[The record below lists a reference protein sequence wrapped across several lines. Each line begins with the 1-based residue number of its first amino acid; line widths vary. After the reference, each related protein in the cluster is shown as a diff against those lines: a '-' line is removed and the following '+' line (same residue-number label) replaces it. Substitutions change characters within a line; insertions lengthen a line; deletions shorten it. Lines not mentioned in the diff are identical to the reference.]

1 MCRVALDP
9 LVLSVGGYVAIGYR
23 LIVDERESRGCTD
36 VHKSVLLSAHLSSQ
50 LLAMAID
57 PQFHENREQ
66 VDEHKGHV
74 VWGPVDEPEELG
86 IHGTHVAVDFD
97 LCIADGACLEDC
109 PVDVFEWVETPGHPE
124 SEEKADPTHEAQCID
139 CMLCVD
145 VCPVDAI
152 DVDAGRT
159 A

>member
-1 MCRVALDP
+1 MKKTVSP
-9 LVLSVGGYVAIGYR
+9 SGVPS
-23 LIVDERESRGCTD
+23 TN
-36 VHKSVLLSAHLSSQ
+36 
-50 LLAMAID
+50 
-57 PQFHENREQ
+57 P
-66 VDEHKGHV
+66 
-74 VWGPVDEPEELG
+74 ELG
-86 IHGTHVAVDFD
+86 IRGTHVAVDYD

-109 PVDVFEWVETPGHPE
+109 PVDVFEWVDTPGHP
-124 SEEKADPTHEAQCID
+124 SERKAEPTHEAQCID